1 MDEEEKIEGI
11 EESAK
16 QTAETETAAPGIQEP
31 GPSPAAEETAAETTE
46 APETQESRQEEPADG
61 EAPLSKEAR
70 KEEKARQKQLAKEE
84 KQQKKDMRRTNRAL
98 VRQERW
104 QEVKVMIHTAQ
115 LVMLLAFILLAIDQ
129 VGIYGFLFV
138 WLFIAV
144 MAAAIALLLL
154 GLIRKVRGK
163 RSGIIFAVAICI
175 VLCAAWFIFLFSTY
189 GFGQGPVPN

>member
-1 MDEEEKIEGI
+1 MSVRNKELIVYRKLNDEKLFQDMCEFLEQWQEDPDSFRQGRERREQLYGI
-11 EESAK
+11 LH
-16 QTAETETAAPGIQEP
+16 GLIDL
-31 GPSPAAEETAAETTE
+31 
-46 APETQESRQEEPADG
+46 AD
-61 EAPLSKEAR
+61 S
-70 KEEKARQKQLAKEE
+70 
-84 KQQKKDMRRTNRAL
+84 RAL